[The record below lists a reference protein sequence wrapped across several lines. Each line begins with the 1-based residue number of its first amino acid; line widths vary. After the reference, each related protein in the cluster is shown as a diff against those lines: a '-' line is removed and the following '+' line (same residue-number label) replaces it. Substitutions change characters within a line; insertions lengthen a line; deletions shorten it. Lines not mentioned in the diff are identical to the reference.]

1 MQLGKVCRKNS
12 QGAIDTLKFTGK
24 KQGMATK
31 FQKGTSGNP
40 AGKPKGAKDKRTALR
55 SLLEPHREE
64 LVKIAVEKALGGDA
78 AALRICMDRLI
89 APIRSNPVQIK
100 LTGTLTERGDAVMA
114 ALGGGTIGVDEA
126 ASLMAVIQSQ
136 ARIIEADELA
146 KRVAA
151 LEARLAEGNKHG
163 GS

>member
-1 MQLGKVCRKNS
+1 M
-12 QGAIDTLKFTGK
+12 
-24 KQGMATK
+24 
-31 FQKGTSGNP
+31 
-40 AGKPKGAKDKRTALR
+40 ALR
-55 SLLEPHREE
+55 SLLDPHREE
-64 LVKIAVEKALGGDA
+64 LVKIAVDKALSGDA

-100 LTGTLTERGDAVMA
+100 LTGTLTERGDAVMG
-114 ALGGGTIGVDEA
+114 ALGEGNIGVDEA

-151 LEARLAEGNKHG
+151 LEARLTEGNKHG